1 VFCGILIAKYVF
13 SEGDMQSTTSQSAQT
28 GTTATLLKGIYQ
40 NAKMGSE
47 ALLALLP
54 KVADS
59 GLRRDLTAQLDGYE
73 GYAKR
78 AEEYLCQQGK
88 EAQGA
93 SLWQKMTT
101 KVGIGVNTLMD
112 SDTSHIAELV
122 IEGSNMNITDY
133 VKLLREHEN
142 CQVNEKSLRLCRDM
156 IEFEQENVKR
166 MQAYL

>member
-1 VFCGILIAKYVF
+1 
-13 SEGDMQSTTSQSAQT
+13 MQSTINQNAKQ
-28 GTTATLLKGIYQ
+28 GTTDALLEGIYQ

-59 GLRRDLTAQLDGYE
+59 SLRRDLTAQLDGYE

-78 AEEYLCQQGK
+78 AEQYLCEQGDK
-88 EAQGA
+88 AEDA
-93 SLWQKMTT
+93 SLWKKVTT

-112 SDTSHIAELV
+112 SDTSHIAEMV
-122 IEGSNMNITDY
+122 IEGSNMNITES

-142 CQVNEKSLRLCRDM
+142 CHVSEKALRLCRDM
-156 IEFEQENVKR
+156 IDFEQSNVQK
-166 MQAYL
+166 MQSYL

>member
-1 VFCGILIAKYVF
+1 
-13 SEGDMQSTTSQSAQT
+13 MQSTTNQST
-28 GTTATLLKGIYQ
+28 HKGTTGALLEGIYQ

-47 ALLALLP
+47 ALLSLLP

-78 AEEYLCQQGK
+78 AEEYLCQQGE

-112 SDTSHIAELV
+112 SDTSHIAEMV
-122 IEGSNMNITDY
+122 IEGSNMNITES
-133 VKLLREHEN
+133 VKLLREYEN
-142 CQVNEKSLRLCRDM
+142 CHVSEKSLRLCREM
-156 IEFEQENVKR
+156 IDFEQSNVET
-166 MQAYL
+166 MQRYL